1 MSRRVDSEILQRTFE
16 ENLSDF
22 ESSRFSDFRVRFE
35 ALRTELRD
43 AGNIPLTYLEP
54 LSRLDKED
62 DDDNNDIDHDRIE
75 EHAEWQAILRP
86 YVSNGETW
94 LSAPWCITEF
104 LVYRKLMEC
113 LDYFE
118 PSSSTYRYD
127 PFRNQKEAALV
138 SSVEAAEGA
147 LGRIAVLPTNDM
159 DTLGAAVALS
169 LWGNRMDLS
178 LWPVDTTDKLP
189 PSKSLSSLPASTAFA
204 GVLEDASSNL
214 LHDDT
219 SLLTE
224 RCNILRG
231 MNGGTGGDVDIIV
244 DNAGFELVT
253 DLALADHLINSGVA
267 RTVTFQLKSH
277 PTFVSDAMTND
288 LIATV
293 RHYTSS
299 LGTRYPHC
307 ASAGERWTSHLES
320 GRWIA
325 NEDRFWV
332 QPSPMWEMT
341 SSLRSD
347 MVKRCDLAFV
357 KGDANYRRLLGDRS
371 WDLVS
376 DSFQDVVGSYFPCP
390 VCALRTL
397 KAEVGCGME
406 GKKVEMAKKIS
417 KDWLVEGRFGV
428 VHYGTGYHAAGA
440 TTEVE

>member
-1 MSRRVDSEILQRTFE
+1 MHIPAFLSIISTTQAFSLHLLQSVSIKSSGGRNINDYCSCAGRRMKRDSMSSTSSLSSSRQEFCPRTSNPLPTARYPLPPPLLSITPGTWAHDTMSRRVDSEILQRTFE

-244 DNAGFELVT
+244 DNAVSSYQSLYVSSFRLC
-253 DLALADHLINSGVA
+253 LHNRCFALYKTYCLDY
-267 RTVTFQLKSH
+267 
-277 PTFVSDAMTND
+277 
-288 LIATV
+288 
-293 RHYTSS
+293 YT
-299 LGTRYPHC
+299 
-307 ASAGERWTSHLES
+307 
-320 GRWIA
+320 
-325 NEDRFWV
+325 
-332 QPSPMWEMT
+332 
-341 SSLRSD
+341 
-347 MVKRCDLAFV
+347 
-357 KGDANYRRLLGDRS
+357 LL
-371 WDLVS
+371 
-376 DSFQDVVGSYFPCP
+376 
-390 VCALRTL
+390 T
-397 KAEVGCGME
+397 
-406 GKKVEMAKKIS
+406 
-417 KDWLVEGRFGV
+417 
-428 VHYGTGYHAAGA
+428 
-440 TTEVE
+440 